1 MIKLRVL
8 DILKQKGRTKY
19 WLWNQMDMSYQN
31 FNNMIENRT
40 QSIQYKNIDLM
51 CEILECEVG
60 DLFESI

>member
-60 DLFESI
+60 DLFESV